1 MRESL
6 KRYYSEIRQRNLE
19 TSERR
24 QAECEKKNP
33 RLKSLREERGQVLCS
48 LASGKLTSD
57 QAHSRIGAISAE
69 RKNLLVGMGYP
80 ASYLDPVYTCPKCRD
95 TGEVGDGVKK
105 LCSCALKQMQKELSD
120 GAGINSEE
128 TFAAFDPAVYQGN
141 DEQRRRA
148 LSYKRYFEAF
158 AEKLPSPEK
167 PNILMVGDAGTGKS
181 FFGNAIAY
189 AAIEKGIETARLTA
203 YRLIEDALTGIAGDG
218 TALKHDINVPLLVL
232 DDLGTEPMIPNVTL
246 ETLYRVI
253 NERITRKL
261 PTVIITNLASEALS
275 ERYGERIT
283 SRIVD
288 RDTTGIAVFRGINLR
303 TRQN

>member
-1 MRESL
+1 MRDSL

-19 TSERR
+19 AAQQR
-24 QAECEKKNP
+24 QSECEAKNP
-33 RLKSLREERGQVLCS
+33 RLKALREERGQVLCS
-48 LASGKLTSD
+48 FAAGKLTSD

-69 RKNLLVGMGYP
+69 RKNLLIGMGYP
-80 ASYLDPVYTCPKCRD
+80 ASYLDPVYSCSKCKD
-95 TGEVGDGVKK
+95 TGEIGDGVKR

-128 TFAAFDPAVYQGN
+128 TFAHFDPSVYLN
-141 DEQRRRA
+141 SDEQRRRA
-148 LSYKRYFEAF
+148 LSYKRYFETF
-158 AEKLPSPEK
+158 AEKLPNPDK

-189 AAIEKGIETARLTA
+189 AAIERGIETMRLTA
-203 YRLIEDALTGIAGDG
+203 YRLIEDALDGIGGDSA
-218 TALKHDINVPLLVL
+218 ALKHDINVPLLIL

-246 ETLYRVI
+246 ETVYRVI

>member
-6 KRYYSEIRQRNLE
+6 KRYYIALRQRNLE
-19 TSERR
+19 LSERR
-24 QAECEKKNP
+24 QAECESKNP
-33 RLKSLREERGQVLCS
+33 RLKSLREERGQVLCAF
-48 LASGKLTSD
+48 ASGKMTSD
-57 QAHSRIGAISAE
+57 QAHSRIASISAE
-69 RKNLLVGMGYP
+69 RKNLLIGMGFP
-80 ASYLDPVYTCPKCRD
+80 ASYLDPIYTCQKCKD
-95 TGEVGDGVKK
+95 TGEVGEGTKR
-105 LCSCALKQMQKELSD
+105 LCTCALKRMQKELTD

-128 TFAAFDPAVYQGN
+128 IFAHFDPAVYLN
-141 DEQRRRA
+141 SDEQRKRA
-148 LSYKRYFEAF
+148 LSYKRYFEAYC
-158 AEKLPSPEK
+158 EKLPNPEK

-189 AAIEKGIETARLTA
+189 AAIERGIEAVRLTA
-203 YRLIEDALTGIAGDG
+203 YRLIEDALEGIGG
-218 TALKHDINVPLLVL
+218 ESTALKRDINAPLLVL

-246 ETLYRVI
+246 ETVYRVI

-288 RDTTGIAVFRGINLR
+288 RETTGIAVFRGINLR

>member
-1 MRESL
+1 MRDSL
-6 KRYYSEIRQRNLE
+6 KRYYSEVRQRNLE
-19 TSERR
+19 LSERR
-24 QAECEKKNP
+24 QSECEAKNP
-33 RLKSLREERGQVLCS
+33 RLRSLREERGQVLCS
-48 LASGKLTSD
+48 FASGKMNAD
-57 QAHSRIGAISAE
+57 QAHSRIAAISAE

-80 ASYLDPVYTCPKCRD
+80 ASYLDPVYTCPKCKD
-95 TGEVGDGVKK
+95 TGEVGDGAKR

-128 TFAAFDPAVYQGN
+128 TFAAFDPAVYLN
-141 DEQRRRA
+141 SDEQRRRA
-148 LSYKRYFEAF
+148 LSYKKYFETF
-158 AEKLPSPEK
+158 VEKLPNPEK

-189 AAIEKGIETARLTA
+189 AAIERGIETIRLTA
-203 YRLIEDALTGIAGDG
+203 YRLIEDALEGIGGDSA
-218 TALKHDINVPLLVL
+218 ALRRDIGVPLLIL

-246 ETLYRVI
+246 ETIYRLI

-288 RDTTGIAVFRGINLR
+288 RETTGIAVFRGINLR